1 MHRDQRG
8 HRGHK
13 DLQVCRQVYDVLALA
28 LAEIDDPVIDELVLA
43 RVMPAPNASRVQVI
57 LVPSSAAI
65 DSDEALARIAEF
77 ADDLREEVAAEVS
90 RRRVPELVFVIG
102 DSADMPT

>member
-1 MHRDQRG
+1 MHRDSRG
-8 HRGHK
+8 PRGHK

-28 LAEIDDPVIDELVLA
+28 LAEIDDPVIDDLSLA
-43 RVMPAPNASRVQVI
+43 SVTPAPNASRVLVT
-57 LVPSSAAI
+57 LVPYSHSI
-65 DSDEALARIAEF
+65 DRTEALARIAEY

-102 DSADMPT
+102 DLADMPT